1 MDITRLASTILQNH
15 IQTIATLPKRLD
27 ATFTQLCQDL
37 AALDRPLILMGI
49 GKSGH
54 IARKVAA
61 TFSSTGTP
69 AFFVHPAEACHGD
82 MGAIRPDDWVM
93 AFSQSG
99 ETPEIIQLIPA
110 LRTLKA
116 RLILLTGQLDSR
128 LANMADFVIDVSIQ
142 REACP
147 LGLAPT
153 TSTVVAMII
162 GDTMALVVSALKGF
176 TTESFARSHPGGKLG
191 KELCLTVADL
201 MLKGSDIPICHS
213 QQSLNDALIEMSAK
227 RLGATLITCHKSR
240 ALLGIFTDGDL
251 RRTLEQQTHLTDVP
265 LKHLMTTSCI
275 SITANEKAKTA
286 LAKMRQH
293 AINVLAV
300 INDQHQPIGIL
311 HLHHLIQEGLS

>member
-1 MDITRLASTILQNH
+1 
-15 IQTIATLPKRLD
+15 
-27 ATFTQLCQDL
+27 
-37 AALDRPLILMGI
+37 
-49 GKSGH
+49 
-54 IARKVAA
+54 
-61 TFSSTGTP
+61 
-69 AFFVHPAEACHGD
+69 
-82 MGAIRPDDWVM
+82 
-93 AFSQSG
+93 
-99 ETPEIIQLIPA
+99 
-110 LRTLKA
+110 
-116 RLILLTGQLDSR
+116 
-128 LANMADFVIDVSIQ
+128 ADFVIDVSIQ

-311 HLHHLIQEGLS
+311 HLHHLIQE